1 MMTRTLQDL
10 AHCPDV
16 GSLESA
22 LRALCAEF
30 GSLAQLD
37 IMTLNAGR
45 KRQAVC
51 FLRLASA
58 RQENTLISR
67 LGASRFG
74 NEICVVVDLI
84 PPTEES

>member
-10 AHCPDV
+10 AQYRDV

-22 LRALCAEF
+22 LRALCEELC
-30 GSLAQLD
+30 SPAQLD
-37 IMTLNAGR
+37 ILTLNAGGRR
-45 KRQAVC
+45 KAVC

-58 RQENTLISR
+58 QQEEILISK

-74 NEICVVVDLI
+74 DEICVVVNLNL
-84 PPTEES
+84 PERES